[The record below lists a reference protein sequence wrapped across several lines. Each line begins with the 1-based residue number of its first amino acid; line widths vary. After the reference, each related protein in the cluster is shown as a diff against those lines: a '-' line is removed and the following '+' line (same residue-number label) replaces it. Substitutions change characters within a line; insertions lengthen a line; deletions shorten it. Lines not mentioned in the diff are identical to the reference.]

1 MEHAAE
7 AAANVGVELD
17 NVKENVKGFA
27 SDVPEGV
34 FHASTAMT
42 EFGSAIMSVST
53 MISSIQGAIS
63 VFSDEGATGFEKLGA
78 AISIVTAA
86 MAAFNSIQALSTTLS
101 KSDAAAKL
109 FSVLG
114 YKMVK
119 TESGALALVKTGE
132 TGAVAANTA
141 AWYANPIMWI
151 ALIVVAAVAAF
162 LLLVSAISAVTNALK
177 SMTAEEKLKSAEAE
191 ATRLAEEL
199 DKAKTAADN
208 LRSSIE
214 NYDTAVDKIKT
225 LTEGT
230 EEWRQSIEE
239 ANDAARKLIDEYG
252 EELAGKYHF
261 NAETGLIE
269 FDKGA
274 LDDLQKI
281 VDDNVK
287 TV

>member
-1 MEHAAE
+1 M
-7 AAANVGVELD
+7 
-17 NVKENVKGFA
+17 
-27 SDVPEGV
+27 S
-34 FHASTAMT
+34 ASTL
-42 EFGSAIMSVST
+42 
-53 MISSIQGAIS
+53 ISSVQSAIS
-63 VFSDEGATGFEKLGA
+63 VFTDEGATGFEKLGA
-78 AISIVTAA
+78 AISVVTAV
-86 MAAFNSIQALSTTLS
+86 MATYNTLQALSTTLS
-101 KSDAAAKL
+101 KADKIAKLGAAAGQAAANAMAA
-109 FSVLG
+109 LG
-114 YKMVK
+114 IGVK
-119 TESGALALVKTGE
+119 SAE
-132 TGAVAANTA
+132 TGAVVANTA

-151 ALIVVAAVAAF
+151 ALIVVAVVAAF